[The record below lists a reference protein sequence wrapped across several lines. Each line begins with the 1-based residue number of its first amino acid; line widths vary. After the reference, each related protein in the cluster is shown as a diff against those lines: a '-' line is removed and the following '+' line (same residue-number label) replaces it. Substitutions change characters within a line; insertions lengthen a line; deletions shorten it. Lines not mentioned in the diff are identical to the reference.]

1 MKKKFI
7 LLTTTEDKPIIIG
20 VSNISLI
27 EIGEDENSTSIML
40 NFARNKDLWPK
51 RVLVK
56 ESFDKIKSILEL

>member
-1 MKKKFI
+1 MKEHFI
-7 LLTTTEDKPIIIG
+7 LLTTTENKPIIIG

-27 EIGEDENSTSIML
+27 EIGENENETSIML

-56 ESFDKIKSILEL
+56 ESFDHIKSMLEL